1 MQMRLLL
8 DVQAEGVAAWPGLP
22 AGLQM
27 EVGSPF
33 AWLCQA
39 PQRLVVPQRMP
50 GAPRI
55 WTLPKAKLDP
65 LARGLKVTT
74 LCTMSLVHKASW
86 HAGHSCPASALT
98 TGQQLK

>member
-1 MQMRLLL
+1 MT
-8 DVQAEGVAAWPGLP
+8 AWPGLP

-74 LCTMSLVHKASW
+74 PCGALLSDTLWCTKPAAMPLVHVLYSPRISK
-86 HAGHSCPASALT
+86 
-98 TGQQLK
+98 

>member
-1 MQMRLLL
+1 M
-8 DVQAEGVAAWPGLP
+8 QAEDVAAWPGLP

-39 PQRLVVPQRMP
+39 PQRLVVPQRLP

-55 WTLPKAKLDP
+55 WTLPKSKLDP
-65 LARGLKVTT
+65 LARGLKVPVP
-74 LCTMSLVHKASW
+74 CVISIFGFK
-86 HAGHSCPASALT
+86 
-98 TGQQLK
+98 